1 MKSARRRHLKIL
13 ATAVT
18 TVLALSAC
26 SSEPGPDNPSG
37 ETMTVESNFG
47 TVELPTE
54 PKAALGM
61 YTTDVDILIH
71 LGVPLAKDQPIRGD
85 SGYTT
90 FPRFFP
96 QEELEGVTPFA
107 NYPEFSYEKIA
118 AANPDFILNG
128 LGYEPDVVE
137 RLPEIAP
144 TYSIDAF
151 DGKPWTEHFKRIAT
165 DLGREDRYEQWVE
178 KYDRRVAEIKA
189 ELEKR
194 DISPLVAS
202 LNFYQGQIAV
212 DCYGLPCLVFKDLG
226 LEVTPLAT
234 ASDEGTSLS
243 LEELEQLSGIEF
255 AVSSIGAGGEDS
267 IYGIDELNANP
278 IWTNLPIVRNK
289 TIYNYELEMVYGSP
303 SGQMAFLEFL
313 ADSLLGDE

>member
-1 MKSARRRHLKIL
+1 M
-13 ATAVT
+13 
-18 TVLALSAC
+18 
-26 SSEPGPDNPSG
+26 
-37 ETMTVESNFG
+37 
-47 TVELPTE
+47 
-54 PKAALGM
+54 
-61 YTTDVDILIH
+61 
-71 LGVPLAKDQPIRGD
+71 
-85 SGYTT
+85 
-90 FPRFFP
+90 
-96 QEELEGVTPFA
+96 
-107 NYPEFSYEKIA
+107 
-118 AANPDFILNG
+118 
-128 LGYEPDVVE
+128 
-137 RLPEIAP
+137 
-144 TYSIDAF
+144 
-151 DGKPWTEHFKRIAT
+151 
-165 DLGREDRYEQWVE
+165 
-178 KYDRRVAEIKA
+178 
-189 ELEKR
+189 
-194 DISPLVAS
+194 AS